1 MLELNIKDFE
11 IGNGGFGCAVD
22 GVPTL
27 ESLDT
32 VLFSEESLTQVVRD
46 YLDDNWGNGYDT
58 EDTVARWLNDESKN
72 HWFDIK
78 KDADGDYY
86 YVAGDQS
93 GIVYYEQV
101 YKIRVIFDDYAVWF
115 NEDSDYYYITF
126 LTKDGEYDKKDWT
139 LETAILDMKRVLQES

>member
-1 MLELNIKDFE
+1 MLEFEIKDFE
-11 IGNGGFGCAVD
+11 IGEGGLGYAVD

-32 VLFSEESLTQVVRD
+32 VLFSKESLTQVVRD
-46 YLDDNWGNGYDT
+46 YLDDNWGDGYDT
-58 EDTVARWLNDESKN
+58 EGTVARWLNDESKN

-78 KDADGDYY
+78 KAANGDYY

-93 GIVYYEQV
+93 GIVYYEEIA
-101 YKIRVIFDDYAVWF
+101 YIRVIFDDYEVRF

-126 LTKDGEYDKKDWT
+126 LNKDGEYDKKDWT
-139 LETAILDMKRVLQES
+139 LETAILDMERVLEES